1 MRAPLFADS
10 LYSAQTPYAR
20 MTDNGAPDLAKLN
33 ASSMYDLTG
42 LVAVVTGQSASTLLT
57 TLSSRARDLHT
68 THATS
73 TVQSKELTAQPPQ
86 AEPPALGL

>member
-1 MRAPLFADS
+1 
-10 LYSAQTPYAR
+10 
-20 MTDNGAPDLAKLN
+20 MTDNGAPVLAKLN

-57 TLSSRARDLHT
+57 RPRHEPKRAALCTIHT
-68 THATS
+68 TS
-73 TVQSKELTAQPPQ
+73 TVRSKELIAQPPQ